1 MQDIDFDEIDRAVSS
16 ITDPKTNTE
25 TKVEEPISSGL
36 ETPSYVAH
44 TSIDMPTQPETVPS
58 PDTSTSSP
66 AVRRS
71 SGRFM
76 DVVHPS
82 SDMRP
87 AHQSIP
93 LEPHFRRE
101 QVAERS
107 EVAQRPEPTPA
118 SSAAFHWPDPI
129 DLVVPTPEPVVE
141 TAVPNFTPEL
151 FPEEDDAA
159 LTVPSVPT
167 GPLESP
173 FLSDAI
179 VEKRPLGAFSGADA
193 DLPLIE
199 DPIPGFSGVTQ
210 QPEAPTSTEEPQAS
224 KEVAPELDDEVLLL
238 EAHNEDEAETVKLEA
253 STIDSIE
260 SLSVPTIPD
269 APVGPTSITQQYT
282 EQPSTASQPSG
293 SIYDTEAYHQPLT
306 KPVKKRPVGLI
317 IVWIVGLILVGGGIG
332 AAIYFFVLPLL
343 G

>member
-58 PDTSTSSP
+58 LGTSASSP

-87 AHQSIP
+87 AHQSTP
-93 LEPHFRRE
+93 LVPHLRRE
-101 QVAERS
+101 QVAERD
-107 EVAQRPEPTPA
+107 EVTPRSEPTPVPG
-118 SSAAFHWPDPI
+118 AAFHWPDPI
-129 DLVVPTPEPVVE
+129 DLVAPTPEPVVE
-141 TAVPNFTPEL
+141 PPTLDLTPEL

-173 FLSDAI
+173 FLSDAV

-199 DPIPGFSGVTQ
+199 DPIPGFSGATQ
-210 QPEAPTSTEEPQAS
+210 QPEAPAWTEEPQES
-224 KEVAPELDDEVLLL
+224 KEVEPELHEEVLLL
-238 EAHNEDEAETVKLEA
+238 EAHTEDEAETVKLEA

-260 SLSVPTIPD
+260 SSPIPTVSET
-269 APVGPTSITQQYT
+269 PVGPTSITQQYT
-282 EQPSTASQPSG
+282 EQPSTASQSSG

-317 IVWIVGLILVGGGIG
+317 IVWIVALILVGGGIG
-332 AAIYFFVLPLL
+332 AAVYFFVLPLL